1 MRIFDIIAM
10 GSRNLARRKMRTF
23 LTVIGVVVGSAA
35 IVVMVSLVVGMNISL
50 EETIASMG
58 DLTVIQIN
66 TFNSHQNADGEW
78 EHTENELTDELFQQI
93 KQMDGVEAATPL
105 LVCWQYDFRFYAGRR
120 YRTNYSNLYGVYP
133 EALEYMGIT
142 LDRGEMPEAGDTDF
156 VIFGPDTVYNFRDP
170 NKKIRNWYKEY
181 YNSDG
186 TRKPPKVDVLTEN
199 IYVQAYSYQ
208 YQSVVGPGGMISVG
222 DSSSSGQDRNS
233 RMTKHYFTKVG
244 VTSEENESDYRW
256 YDFIHIDTM
265 RDMILE
271 QEKAAKVKE
280 SESQAYNYE
289 AIFIKA
295 KDMASADAIQAE
307 LKEMGLS
314 INSLSDTR
322 KAMQENQAAIQ
333 YVLGGVGA
341 MSLFVAAIG
350 IANTMIMSIYERTR
364 EIGMM
369 KAIGCPISSIKFM
382 FLYEAA
388 MIGFIGGVLGI
399 GLSYGLSYAFNNI
412 ESLSTALGVSG
423 GAATTS
429 QLSVIPFWLVILAI
443 IFSTLIGL
451 ISGYIPAVR
460 ATKIS
465 ALEAIKSDS

>member
-35 IVVMVSLVVGMNISL
+35 IVVMVSLAVGMNISL

-78 EHTENELTDELFQQI
+78 EYTENELTEELFQKI
-93 KQMDGVEAATPL
+93 KKMDGVEAATPL

-142 LDRGEMPEAGDTDF
+142 VDQGEMPGAGDTDW
-156 VIFGPDTVYNFRDP
+156 VIFSSNTVYNFRDP
-170 NKKIRNWYKEY
+170 NKTIRNWQKEY

-186 TRKPPKVDVLTEN
+186 TRKPPKVNVLTEN
-199 IYVQAYSYQ
+199 VYVQSYSYQ
-208 YQSVVGPGGMISVG
+208 YNYSGGAISVG
-222 DSSSSGQDRNS
+222 DSSSSQNKNS

-244 VTSEENESDYRW
+244 VMGEDNESDYQW

-265 RDMILE
+265 RAMILE

-295 KDMASADAIQAE
+295 KDMAAADAIQAE

-333 YVLGGVGA
+333 YVLAGIGA

-350 IANTMIMSIYERTR
+350 IANTMVMSIYERTR
-364 EIGMM
+364 EIGVM

-399 GLSYGLSYAFNNI
+399 GLSYGISYAFNNI
-412 ESLSTALGVSG
+412 EALSTALGVSSTG
-423 GAATTS
+423 SAD
-429 QLSVIPFWLVILAI
+429 LSVIPFWLVIAAI
-443 IFSTLIGL
+443 VFSTLIGL
-451 ISGYIPAVR
+451 LSGYFPAVR

-465 ALEAIKSDS
+465 ALEAIKSEG

>member
-50 EETIASMG
+50 DQTIASMG

-78 EHTENELTDELFQQI
+78 EYSENELTDELFQKI

-170 NKKIRNWYKEY
+170 NKVIRNYYKEY

-222 DSSSSGQDRNS
+222 DSSSGQDRNS

-244 VTSEENESDYRW
+244 VTAEDNESDYRW
-256 YDFIHIDTM
+256 YDFVHIDTM

-295 KDMASADAIQAE
+295 KDMAAADAIQAE

-341 MSLFVAAIG
+341 MSLLVAAIG

-399 GLSYGLSYAFNNI
+399 GLSFGLSYAFNNI
-412 ESLSTALGVSG
+412 ESLSTALGVNSA
-423 GAATTS
+423 AATTT
-429 QLSVIPFWLVILAI
+429 QLSVIPFWLVLLAI
-443 IFSTLIGL
+443 AFSTLIGL

-465 ALEAIKSDS
+465 ALEAIKSDG